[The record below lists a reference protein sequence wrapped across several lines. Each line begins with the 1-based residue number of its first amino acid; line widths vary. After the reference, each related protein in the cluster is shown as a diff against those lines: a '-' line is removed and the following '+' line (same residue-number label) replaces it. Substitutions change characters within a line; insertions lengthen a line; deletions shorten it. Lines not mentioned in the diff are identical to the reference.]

1 MNKPYLRISLVVTL
15 VLLLVGGGIVVVRA
29 NESISRTN
37 ITAYFANTNGLF
49 VGDEVRLLGVPVGK
63 IDSIEPQ
70 PQRVKV
76 QFWVDRKYPVPA
88 DAKAVVLSPS
98 LVTSRAIELTPVY
111 TTGPKMPDNAV
122 IPQDRTAVP
131 VEWDNFRQQ
140 MERLTAALQ
149 PTSSGG
155 VSTLGAFIDTAAD
168 NLRGQ
173 GSNIRDAIIRL
184 SQAFSA
190 LGDHSDDL
198 FSTIRDLS
206 IVVSALQDSTDVMR
220 ALNQNLAGVT
230 GLLTNSRGEV
240 GLAVSDINDVVGDV
254 SSFVA
259 DSRDTVGTTSDKLA
273 SITTALQQSRDD
285 LEQTL
290 HIAPTEFDNYVNI
303 FEPAQQAI
311 TGAFVATNFANP
323 VSFLCGAL
331 QAASRLSAEQ
341 SAKLCVQYLA
351 PIMKNRQFNFPPIG
365 GNPIVGAQA
374 RPNEITY
381 SEDWLRPDYVPP
393 GAPAAAPPPPS
404 TGTAPLP
411 AEAQPTDPAAGLTGL
426 MVPAGGGS

>member
-1 MNKPYLRISLVVTL
+1 MKKPYLRTGLVVAL
-15 VLLLVGGGIVVVRA
+15 IALLVGGGILVVRT
-29 NESISRTN
+29 NESINRTN

-49 VGDEVRLLGVPVGK
+49 VGDEVRLLGVAVGK

-76 QFWVDRKYPVPA
+76 RFWVDRKYPVPA

-111 TTGPKMPDNAV
+111 TTGPKMADNAV
-122 IPQDRTAVP
+122 ITQDRTAVP

-140 MERLTAALQ
+140 LERLTATLQ
-149 PTSSGG
+149 PTSAGG

-173 GSNIRDAIIRL
+173 GGNIRDAIIRL

-198 FSTIRDLS
+198 FTTIRDLS

-240 GLAVSDINDVVGDV
+240 GRAVSDINDVVGDV

-259 DSRDTVGTTSDKLA
+259 DSRDTVGTT
-273 SITTALQQSRDD
+273 T
-285 LEQTL
+285 
-290 HIAPTEFDNYVNI
+290 
-303 FEPAQQAI
+303 
-311 TGAFVATNFANP
+311 
-323 VSFLCGAL
+323 
-331 QAASRLSAEQ
+331 
-341 SAKLCVQYLA
+341 
-351 PIMKNRQFNFPPIG
+351 
-365 GNPIVGAQA
+365 
-374 RPNEITY
+374 
-381 SEDWLRPDYVPP
+381 
-393 GAPAAAPPPPS
+393 
-404 TGTAPLP
+404 
-411 AEAQPTDPAAGLTGL
+411 
-426 MVPAGGGS
+426 